1 MKYIRCFASPI
12 LIATALSGVT
22 VFSAHASCENTSPS
36 SRLNPTEL
44 SDHGKCWL
52 KKHRPEEQSGL
63 AGDLFFVQTPN
74 GDYFSLPVKTLA
86 NMPEDAA
93 IDLVSKGVV
102 GMIKEDVQE
111 IGKVAA
117 ASQELQDLRIKINRK
132 QERLKV
138 LRQQSSD
145 LQEKRESLE
154 AERDA
159 LEAVLTNENAAQT
172 PQPVIPNDA
181 EINDPTSPSVL
192 ESTLLA
198 TEIDAPIVLSE
209 ELPEQAN
216 LSIETLEGSATE
228 TADQAEKDNA
238 AAKARD
244 LAARDALPA
253 NEDELKTE
261 EIETLE
267 QSLGDK
273 DGVIAL
279 LRDRQDELLTM
290 MSESKKQLN
299 AEIDKLNQDVKDLK
313 KELAGVRAERKKLIE
328 GLVEKDLTFTSSA
341 YKSDDEIRRE
351 NGLPSK
357 DYFEARRNQNLNS
370 AGVSVFGITTQET
383 PTTTVAVT
391 TKATVLETPVYA
403 SRAAFTDVFTAT
415 PIDEENS
422 NDAVKMRLRDCDCE
436 LVDREAAKALSG
448 MDADDFLDGEFENAV
463 LITNP
468 DLSSLDDDEASQKP
482 TSVLTAAMGFKKNS
496 EGEYDIENL
505 VPANENSNKV
515 KLKSDHGID
524 LIFKNEKEAKTFFA
538 AVEASVEESV
548 ATAVSKAREAYKQGY
563 RDGYQAGYAQ
573 GFVDGYRQAESDYG
587 IGQ

>member
-1 MKYIRCFASPI
+1 MNYKKGLVSPI

-524 LIFKNEKEAKTFFA
+524 PIFKNETEAKSFFA
-538 AVEASVEESV
+538 KVEASVEESV